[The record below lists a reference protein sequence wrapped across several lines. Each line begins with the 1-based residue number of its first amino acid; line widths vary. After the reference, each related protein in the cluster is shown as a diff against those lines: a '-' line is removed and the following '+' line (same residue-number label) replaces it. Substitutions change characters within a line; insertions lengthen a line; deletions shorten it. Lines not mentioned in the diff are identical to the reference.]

1 MNNNITILKNEEF
14 TIFRNA
20 FLLKIKEYVEIE
32 KNLIYKPLRILI
44 LHHND
49 LDGIFPMVIAKRI
62 SSLYSFIKIDD
73 ASIDAGDTDKFIQAL
88 NDNDEEIKNKINFNS
103 DINIAH
109 VDNILECYDAIFIV
123 DLNVREEKTFNIINN
138 LLENT
143 HVTLLDHHQYPELNQ
158 FNWAWVN
165 VSNDDN
171 IVCGTSLFYE
181 YIKPLF
187 NHNEILDKYVSLVS
201 DWDTFNWKKTN
212 NIDAL
217 NLSKV
222 FSILNDNIDSF
233 KENYFIEFIYKYIF
247 EYNDD
252 IKNQFNIFIK
262 IYDNQLNENYNNYL
276 NTKIDFKNDKLIM
289 HIGFCPLK
297 YISLVA
303 DKIYSNDEKDSI
315 VIGIDVILNRISLRT
330 NSYNIN
336 LKDIAEK
343 LFNGGGH
350 AKASGGS
357 LNEKITNMRINLL
370 TDILSDIIIYIK

>member
-1 MNNNITILKNEEF
+1 M
-14 TIFRNA
+14 
-20 FLLKIKEYVEIE
+20 
-32 KNLIYKPLRILI
+32 
-44 LHHND
+44 
-49 LDGIFPMVIAKRI
+49 
-62 SSLYSFIKIDD
+62 KIDD

-123 DLNVREEKTFNIINN
+123 DLNVREEKTFNIINS

-143 HVTLLDHHQYPELNQ
+143 HITLLDHHQYPELNQ